1 LHQRAASVVKV
12 SIDDPNPPNLSNMIS
27 IKRAVLLVLCLGAIV
42 PSAGAQNSLD
52 SQSGFGYSID
62 VDGGSVFVG
71 EPLNHRFPGM
81 VYVFQKDEM
90 SEWSAVAELSGS
102 ESGVGDRF
110 GNTVLASGDWLF
122 ASATGTRDTPGV
134 VYAFLRNSEGVWTE
148 TAVIRPDSSEA
159 GDAFGRSLAYSD
171 GRLYVSNATHAAS
184 PKVFVFSLDTATG
197 SWSQSS
203 VLEAPTEGNHS
214 AFGASLAADGD
225 VLLVG
230 TPRDELGSVRIYEM
244 GDSGAWSNAGILHG
258 FSRSHGNSEGDAPT
272 GDAFGSFLNLVG
284 ETLYVTAPGADGYSG
299 RVYSYR
305 RGEDG
310 SFHWSGTLTPFDGRP
325 GFSFA
330 RSVAVTGNDVWVSA
344 LTPNKMSG
352 ATYLMHLSEDGRDVM
367 SAQKRYEPRV
377 LPQTFYGETMAAD
390 GDIVAVGA
398 YQDVIRSGAVY
409 VYERDPMSG
418 TFSTGSKLMAPTL
431 GEYSSVVGK
440 KIKCEDGDAAG
451 FGCDHV
457 DLVSFMSKRDLG
469 APSGIL
475 MNDLWGW
482 TDDQTGKEY
491 ALAGRNDGTS
501 FVDISDPANPVYLGF
516 LPRTAGSPASIWRDI
531 KVYKDHAFIVA
542 DGAGAHGVQIFDLHT
557 LRNVANP
564 PVEFAETAHYD
575 GIFSAHNIVINEET
589 GFAYSVGNSQGGETC
604 GGGSHII
611 DIRDP
616 ENPKFAGCFAHT
628 ATGRSGTGY
637 THDAQ
642 CVTYK
647 GPDERFTDHEICFAA
662 NETAISIA
670 DVSDKDSTRAIARG
684 DYPNPGYTHQGWL
697 SEDHR
702 YFFVNDEL
710 DEINGVTDGTR
721 TLIWDVAQL
730 DDPILVNE
738 YVSANKASDHNLY
751 VKGHYMYQS
760 NYVSG
765 LRVVDV
771 SNVEAPVEVGHFDTV
786 PWGSDRPG
794 FGGSWSNYPFFKSG
808 VIIVSSSEEGLFV
821 LKRSEVDS

>member
-1 LHQRAASVVKV
+1 
-12 SIDDPNPPNLSNMIS
+12 M
-27 IKRAVLLVLCLGAIV
+27 KRAVMLVMCIAALV
-42 PSAGAQNSLD
+42 PNAFSQSTVD

-62 VDGGSVFVG
+62 IDGESVYVG
-71 EPLNHRFPGM
+71 EPLNRRFPGM

-90 SEWSAVAELSGS
+90 SDWNAIATLSGS
-102 ESGVGDRF
+102 ESGIGDHF
-110 GNTVLASGDWLF
+110 GNTVAASGNLLF
-122 ASATGTRDTPGV
+122 ISATGSSSTPGI
-134 VYAFLRNSEGVWTE
+134 VYVFSRDADGAWNQS
-148 TAVIRPDSSEA
+148 AIIRPSIGEA
-159 GDAFGRSLAYSD
+159 GDSFGRALAYD
-171 GRLYVSNATHAAS
+171 AGRLYVSNATTAATPS
-184 PKVFVFSLDTATG
+184 VFVYTMDAATG
-197 SWSQSS
+197 EWSQSAVVS
-203 VLEAPTEGNHS
+203 APADGNHS
-214 AFGASLAADGD
+214 DFGTSLATVGN

-230 TPRDELGSVRIYEM
+230 SPRDEAGSVRIYEM
-244 GDSGAWSNAGILHG
+244 DPSGSWSEAGILTG
-258 FSRSHGNSEGDAPT
+258 FSRSHGKSASQSPA
-272 GDAFGSFLNLVG
+272 GDAFGSHLDMAG
-284 ETLYVTAPGADGYSG
+284 DMLYVTAPGADGFTG
-299 RVYSYR
+299 RVYSYQR
-305 RGEDG
+305 QDDG
-310 SFHWSGTLTPFDGRP
+310 SFDWVSTITPFDGRP
-325 GFSFA
+325 GLSFA
-330 RSVAVTGNDVWVSA
+330 RSSAATAHDVWVSA
-344 LTPNKMSG
+344 LTPNKMAG
-352 ATYLMHLSEDGRDVM
+352 GIYVTHLSEDGHDVM
-367 SAQKRYEPRV
+367 SAEKRYEPRV

-398 YQDVIRSGAVY
+398 YSDVFRSGSVY
-409 VYERDPMSG
+409 VYEYDPAAGSW
-418 TFSTGSKLMAPTL
+418 SDGSKVMAPVM
-431 GEYSSVVGK
+431 GGYSSVTGEKV
-440 KIKCEDGDAAG
+440 KCQDGSAAG

-457 DLVSFMSKRDLG
+457 DLVSFVSTQDLG
-469 APSGIL
+469 APTGIQ
-475 MNDLWGW
+475 MSDLWGW
-482 TDDQTGKEY
+482 TDKATGKEY

-501 FVDISDPANPVYLGF
+501 FVDISDPANPINLGF
-516 LPRTAGSPASIWRDI
+516 LPRTKGSPPSIWRDI

-542 DGAGAHGVQIFDLHT
+542 DGAGAHGMQIFDLHN
-557 LRNVANP
+557 LRDVANT
-564 PVEFAETAHYD
+564 PVVFKETAHYD

-611 DIRDP
+611 DIREP
-616 ENPKFAGCFAHT
+616 AHPKFAGCFAHA
-628 ATGRSGTGY
+628 ATGRAGTGY

-647 GPDERFTDHEICFAA
+647 GPDERFTNHEICFAA

-684 DYPNPGYTHQGWL
+684 EYPNPGYTHQGWL
-697 SEDHR
+697 SEDQR

-710 DEINGVTDGTR
+710 DELNGYTDGTR

-751 VKGHYMYQS
+751 IKGHYMYQS

-786 PWGSDRPG
+786 PWGDDKPG

-808 VIIVSSSEEGLFV
+808 VIIVSSGEEGLFV